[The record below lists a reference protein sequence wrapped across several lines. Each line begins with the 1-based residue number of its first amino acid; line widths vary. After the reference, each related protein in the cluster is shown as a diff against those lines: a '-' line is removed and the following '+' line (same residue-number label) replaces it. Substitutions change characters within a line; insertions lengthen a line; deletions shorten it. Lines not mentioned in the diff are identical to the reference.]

1 MHVNAQAE
9 IPALFDVTRRAMK
22 PGIYD
27 GLSLEAYHASS
38 GISSSG
44 LKLIGRSPAH
54 YAQEYIIG
62 PRSEASRDMIL
73 GSAVHAL
80 VEGEAAFARRFIEIP
95 DGIDRRTNAGKAA
108 WAEFEAA
115 AAGKIVLGSG
125 EMAMVRGMTEA
136 IFNHS
141 KAANLLLEGISER
154 SIYWIDKATGELC
167 KCRPDHLRSDLDLV
181 ADVKT
186 TADSREEAFARKLV
200 NLGYDLSASFYL
212 EGAKVRR
219 YVWIV
224 VEREPPHGVMLYY
237 ASKDTLSRGYFLWR
251 QHLDTYAA
259 CRRDNH
265 WPGYTTDITE
275 LDPPRWAL

>member
-1 MHVNAQAE
+1 MSAQPE
-9 IPALFDVTRRAMK
+9 TPALFNVTRRVFG

-27 GLSLEAYHASS
+27 GIPLEAYHASA

-44 LKLIGRSPAH
+44 LKLIGRSPGH
-54 YAQEYIIG
+54 YAQEYLIG
-62 PRSEASRDMIL
+62 PRSEPSRDMIL

-80 VEGEAAFARRFIEIP
+80 IEGEQAFARHYIEAP
-95 DGIDRRTNAGKAA
+95 DIDRRYKDGKAA
-108 WAEFEAA
+108 WSEFEVE
-115 AAGKIVLGSG
+115 AAGKTVLTADD
-125 EMAMVRGMTEA
+125 MAKVRGMRDA
-136 IFNHS
+136 VFSHS
-141 KAANLLLEGISER
+141 RAANLLLGGIGER
-154 SIYWIDKATGELC
+154 SIYWTDEATGELC
-167 KCRPDHLRSDLDLV
+167 KCRPDYLRADLDLV

-186 TADSREEAFARKLV
+186 TGDARLDAFARKLV

-212 EGAKVRR
+212 EGARVRR

-259 CRRDNH
+259 CRQANH
-265 WPGYTTDITE
+265 WPGYTTDIIE
-275 LDPPRWAL
+275 LDPPRWAN